1 MSAVPQPDVTG
12 PDVPGPEWCSVRLE
26 HDASSGGAPVL
37 VVRDRIR
44 LADTDSSGR
53 IYYGAVAPWLTRAQQ
68 ELWIA
73 LGFHPV
79 GLVPNPMLPVVHAEF
94 DYRGP
99 LVLGDA
105 YELRCWVEVAGTT
118 SVTMGFSVDLCRAG
132 TGGSGGGG
140 TATMVTARTTHVHL
154 GDDGRP
160 SPLPV
165 ALVEAARTGR
175 SGERR

>member
-1 MSAVPQPDVTG
+1 MSTVPPSDVTG

-26 HDASSGGAPVL
+26 HDPPSGGVPVL

-105 YELRCWVEVAGTT
+105 YELRCWVEKAGTT
-118 SVTMGFSVDLCRAG
+118 SVTMGFSVDLHR
-132 TGGSGGGG
+132 GSGSAAGHAGDG
-140 TATMVTARTTHVHL
+140 TMVTARTTHVHL

-160 SPLPV
+160 SPLPA
-165 ALVEAARTGR
+165 ALVAAARGGR
-175 SGERR
+175 GGGRG